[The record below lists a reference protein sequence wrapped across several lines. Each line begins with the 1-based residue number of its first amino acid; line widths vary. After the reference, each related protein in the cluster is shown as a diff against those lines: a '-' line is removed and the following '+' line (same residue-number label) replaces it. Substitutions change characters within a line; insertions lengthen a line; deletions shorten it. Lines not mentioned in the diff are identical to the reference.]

1 MQDARGNTGN
11 RQGSGKQE
19 EGRRDLL
26 AYGTQVVLD
35 GRAADLARLG
45 SLETVERYV
54 MAAMERLEPGE
65 QPLVRTVVV
74 TEGQGA
80 GVSAVARLKETGVM
94 AHTFTA
100 LGRLTV
106 RLVTSRSVPV
116 DEERRAV
123 VEAFSVGRHQTHVTA
138 RFRTMA
144 LREEVLERQL
154 QGERDYAL
162 VRLTEPL
169 KL

>member
-106 RLVTSRSVPV
+106 RLRALLTSRTAAASAAARSGAGLL
-116 DEERRAV
+116 EQTRR
-123 VEAFSVGRHQTHVTA
+123 G
-138 RFRTMA
+138 
-144 LREEVLERQL
+144 
-154 QGERDYAL
+154 
-162 VRLTEPL
+162 
-169 KL
+169 